1 MKNFLFIAF
10 LLTCSGVYA
19 DTIGRVHVYLRDSL
33 IADYPEFYD
42 GVVHIAAGTYD
53 VTDSLYMKRYFGCGG
68 MRKYPQYSL
77 IIRDSSSGVIVY
89 RDTTQRT
96 PDFALP
102 LAVLDSYH
110 TMHPDAVFEGAYTP
124 ALKPAD
130 HDAVRFRI
138 RLGT

>member
-10 LLTCSGVYA
+10 LFACSAVYA
-19 DTIGRVHVYLRDSL
+19 DTTSRVHVYLRDSM

-53 VTDSLYMKRYFGCGG
+53 VTDSLYIKRYFGCGG
-68 MRKYPQYSL
+68 MRKYPQYL
-77 IIRDSSSGVIVY
+77 LTIRDSSSGEIVY

-96 PDFALP
+96 PDFAIP
-102 LAVLDSYH
+102 MAVLHSYH
-110 TMHPDAVFEGAYTP
+110 NTYPAAVFEGAYTP
-124 ALKPAD
+124 ALKPD
-130 HDAVRFRI
+130 TPDAVRFRI